1 MYPFK
6 QIEQKWQ
13 KIWEEKGF
21 FPKRSC
27 DIPKAYILEMFPY
40 PSGRLHMGHVRNY
53 AIGDAIARFKNTLGY
68 NVIHPM
74 GWDAFGLPAENAAIQ
89 HNASPKTWTYENIE
103 TMKKDFKSLGFAFD
117 WNLEITTC
125 SPDYYGYEQKIF
137 LDFYQKG
144 LVYRKESWV
153 NWDPIEQTV
162 LANEQV
168 INGRGWRSN
177 SLVEKRKLNQWSVK
191 ITAYAQEL
199 LQDLSKLQGWP
210 DKVLKMQEKWIGYS
224 EGCAIHFNL
233 FGQTL
238 TVYTTRPETLFGAS
252 FIGIAVT
259 HPLAECLSQK
269 DEALAVFIQTC
280 QQTATTEEALST
292 AEKLGYNTGLY
303 VEHPFDPNTHLP
315 IYVANFVLMDYGTG
329 AIFAC
334 PAHDERDY
342 DFAQKYHLPIKV
354 VINDQGLL
362 VNSSFLNGLGVV
374 EAKEK
379 VINELE
385 KKGQGERRIQYR
397 LRDWCISR
405 QRYWGCPIPIIYCE
419 KCGIVSEQQLPVLLP
434 DDVVFGQGNPLAS
447 HPTWKHVNCPLC
459 GGEAERD
466 TDTLDTF
473 FDSSWYFLRFCNPF
487 AHHPTDKEACEK
499 WLPVDWYIGGIEHA
513 VLHLLYARFFTKAL
527 RDCGYLSINE
537 PFQHLLTQG
546 MVCHQ
551 TFQDQKG
558 KWLFPSEVMK
568 NSKGDCIAVE
578 WGYPVTVGRSEK
590 MSKSKKNL
598 IDLQEILDSYGADVT
613 RLFILSDTPCDK
625 DFDWNDEGLDG
636 SWRYLNRL
644 WRLGHDVKNFTGPV
658 DEKADLKL
666 RKQTHR
672 LLKRIQE
679 TYLQNSF
686 NRTIAFV
693 RELTNILEDY
703 LKNYKGGTLKETF
716 DVIVQTL
723 FPITPHL
730 CSELWD
736 ILGHPLPLSATSWPE
751 FDPKLA
757 EQETVVIAVQ
767 VNGKSRGQFETTK
780 GTEKQA
786 LEQQAFS
793 LPNVVK
799 DVRSKTIKKVIV
811 VPDRIVS
818 IVC

>member
-6 QIEQKWQ
+6 QVEQKWQ

-21 FPKRSC
+21 FPKRSY
-27 DIPKAYILEMFPY
+27 DSPKAYILEMFPY

-53 AIGDAIARFKNTLGY
+53 AIGDAIARFKNALGY
-68 NVIHPM
+68 NVLHPM

-103 TMKKDFKSLGFAFD
+103 AMKKDCKSLGFAFD
-117 WNLEITTC
+117 WDLEITTC

-177 SLVEKRKLNQWSVK
+177 ALVEKRKLNQWSVK
-191 ITAYAQEL
+191 ITAYGQEL

-224 EGCAIHFNL
+224 EGCTIHFNL
-233 FGQTL
+233 AGQTL

-252 FIGIAVT
+252 FIGIAAT

-269 DEALAVFIQTC
+269 DEALAAFIRTC
-280 QQTATTEEALST
+280 QQTPTTEEALST

-342 DFAQKYHLPIKV
+342 DFAQKYHLPIKA

-362 VNSSFLNGLGVV
+362 INSSFLNGLKVA
-374 EAKEK
+374 EAKAK

-385 KKGQGERRIQYR
+385 KKGQGEKRIQYR
-397 LRDWCISR
+397 LRDWCVSR
-405 QRYWGCPIPIIYCE
+405 QRYWGCPIPIIHCE
-419 KCGIVSEQQLPVLLP
+419 KCGIVPEQKLPVLLP

-473 FDSSWYFLRFCNPF
+473 FESSWYFLRFCNPF
-487 AHHPTDKEACEK
+487 AHHPTDKEACKK

-527 RDCGYLSINE
+527 RDCGYLELDE

-568 NSKGDCIAVE
+568 NSKGDYVTVE
-578 WGYPVTVGRSEK
+578 GGYPVIAGRSEK

-598 IDLQEILDSYGADVT
+598 IDPQTILDVYGADVA
-613 RLFILSDTPCDK
+613 RLFVLSDTPCDK

-636 SWRYLNRL
+636 AWRYLNRL

-658 DEKADLKL
+658 DEDLKL
-666 RKQTHR
+666 RKQTHQ

-679 TYLQNSF
+679 AYLQNGF
-686 NRTIAFV
+686 NRVIAFV
-693 RELTNILEDY
+693 RELTNILEDH
-703 LKNYKGGTLKETF
+703 LKNSKGGTLKETF

-723 FPITPHL
+723 SPITPHL
-730 CSELWD
+730 CCELWD

-767 VNGKSRGQFETTK
+767 VNGKLRGQFETTK

-793 LPNVVK
+793 LNNVVK
-799 DVRSKTIKKVIV
+799 DIGSKTIKKVIV
-811 VPDRIVS
+811 VPDRIVN